1 MVLSCRTEICWKCK
15 FCYKDTDNFIVHVKT
30 EDIYEDI
37 AEDIEKSFDTSEFE
51 LIRPLPTGKNRKLI
65 GLMKDK
71 LLSGQIIKEWKTKT
85 YSYLKDNNY
94 EDKNAKSTKKCVIKR
109 KRTIQYF
116 QNCLEAAQIENEI
129 NHSEKNKIDVDS
141 FNQDQ

>member
-1 MVLSCRTEICWKCK
+1 MVLSCRTEICRKCK
-15 FCYKDTDNFIVHVKT
+15 LCYKDTDNFIVHVKT

-71 LLSGQIIKEWKTKT
+71 LLGGQIIKE
-85 YSYLKDNNY
+85 
-94 EDKNAKSTKKCVIKR
+94 
-109 KRTIQYF
+109 
-116 QNCLEAAQIENEI
+116 
-129 NHSEKNKIDVDS
+129 
-141 FNQDQ
+141 